1 MKVVEIKNTKDITN
15 QLKLPK
21 NLQKGYYY
29 HNINNSYYLVD
40 KQQDIK

>member
-15 QLKLPK
+15 QLKSPK

-29 HNINNSYYLVD
+29 YNINSSYYLVD
-40 KQQDIK
+40 EQQDIK